1 MKKTTPKKIVII
13 GGGTGTAT
21 VLKGLRQYPLELSA
35 VVSMADDG
43 GSTGILR
50 RELGI
55 LPVGDIR
62 QCLLALSDAED
73 SVKELFGYRFA
84 EGSLSGHS
92 AGNLLLAALVKS
104 TGDFEEALAVASRML
119 DIKGEVI
126 PVTLDLTT
134 LGVIHGSDRVK
145 VMGEHVIDDGLVLNQ
160 PREFFLEPRAQISS
174 RARTAILDAD
184 VIVIGP
190 GSLATSLIPALIV
203 EGVRKAIGES
213 KAKII
218 YNVNLAPTPG
228 QTEGFS
234 VADYV
239 KEIESYL
246 PRKIDFVTSGDALR
260 DPSKVEKKAGDLLV
274 RSSVRHN
281 PEALGRVIME
291 YIEAL

>member
-1 MKKTTPKKIVII
+1 MKKVVVI

-21 VLKGLRQYPLELSA
+21 VLKGLREYPLKLSA

-55 LPVGDIR
+55 LPVGDLR

-73 SVKELFGYRFA
+73 AVKELFGYRFT
-84 EGSLSGHS
+84 EGSLAGHN

-104 TGDFEEALAVASRML
+104 TGDFEGALAVASKML
-119 DIKGEVI
+119 DVQGEVI

-134 LGVIHGSDRVK
+134 LGVVHGADRVK

-160 PREFFLEPRAQISS
+160 PREFFLEPSAQISD
-174 RARTAILDAD
+174 RARTVILEAD

-190 GSLATSLIPALIV
+190 GSLATSLIPVLIV
-203 EGVRKAIGES
+203 NGVHEAIETS
-213 KAKII
+213 KAKLI

-228 QTEGFS
+228 QTDGYS
-234 VADYV
+234 VNDYV

-246 PRKIDFVTSGDALR
+246 PRKIDSVTSGDELR
-260 DPSKVEKKAGDLLV
+260 DSSKVEKKAGDSIA

-281 PEALGRVIME
+281 PEALGRVIMQ
-291 YIEAL
+291 YIETL